1 MGVTNKSLVALLI
14 GISVAAFASQASAQ
28 DQISA
33 HRATAIEKCTQEANA
48 AYGPSGDTSMRR
60 FNHDLYAACMADEGE
75 AP

>member
-1 MGVTNKSLVALLI
+1 MGVANKSVAALLI

-28 DQISA
+28 TQISA

-60 FNHDLYAACMADEGE
+60 FNHDLYAACMADQGE

>member
-28 DQISA
+28 TQISA

-48 AYGPSGDTSMRR
+48 EYGPSGDTSMRR
-60 FNHDLYAACMADEGE
+60 FNHDLYAACMADQGE
-75 AP
+75 PP

>member
-33 HRATAIEKCTQEANA
+33 HRTAAIEKCTQEANA
-48 AYGPSGDTSMRR
+48 GGMYG
-60 FNHDLYAACMADEGE
+60 
-75 AP
+75 

>member
-33 HRATAIEKCTQEANA
+33 HRAAAIEKCTQDANA
-48 AYGPSGDTSMRR
+48 EYGPSGDTSLRR
-60 FNHDLYAACMADEGE
+60 FNHDLYAACMADQGE

>member
-33 HRATAIEKCTQEANA
+33 HRTAAIEKCTQEANA
-48 AYGPSGDTSMRR
+48 GIWAQRRYVHAQVQSRPVRGMYG
-60 FNHDLYAACMADEGE
+60 
-75 AP
+75 

>member
-48 AYGPSGDTSMRR
+48 EYGPSGDTSMRR
-60 FNHDLYAACMADEGE
+60 FNHDLYAACMADQGE